1 MTDSVDDALGAD
13 HARLDLLLRRLQEWP
28 SRGNLDAFER
38 GLAPHIEWEEQ
49 QLFPAVR
56 PLLNAAQTKSLESL
70 EIDHQRIRETL
81 AATRTALEAVDLP
94 LARERIGLLASYLQG
109 HNADEERGVYVEADR
124 LLRADERARL
134 LDAFRAGA
142 PS

>member
-1 MTDSVDDALGAD
+1 MTDSIDDALGAD
-13 HARLDLLLRRLQEWP
+13 HQRLDLLLRRLQEWP

-38 GLAPHIEWEEQ
+38 GLGPHMEWEER

-56 PLLNAAQTKSLESL
+56 PLLNAAQRKSLESL
-70 EIDHQRIRETL
+70 EIDHSRLRETL
-81 AATRTALEAVDLP
+81 GAIRAALESLDLP

-124 LLRADERARL
+124 LLGADDRARIL
-134 LDAFRAGA
+134 ETFRAGA